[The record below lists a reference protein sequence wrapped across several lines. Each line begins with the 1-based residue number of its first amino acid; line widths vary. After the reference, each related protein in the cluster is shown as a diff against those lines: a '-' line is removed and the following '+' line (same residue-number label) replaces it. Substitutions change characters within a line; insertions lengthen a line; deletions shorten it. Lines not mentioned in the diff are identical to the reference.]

1 MKQIIFRGFD
11 RNANE
16 WVQGSLIRYPD
27 GSHSIVT
34 DIQVWDLR
42 QRTVD
47 PVSVGMYSGL
57 DDVNGKPIFEGD
69 VISVCASRQIYR
81 NTVRFE
87 NGAFRV
93 WQNPTHCQPLT
104 RQVISKYRVQ
114 VVGSV
119 YDLIKR

>member
-16 WVQGSLIRYPD
+16 WVQGSLIKD
-27 GSHSIVT
+27 GSFQTIVT
-34 DIQVWDLR
+34 DIKAWGLEQSV
-42 QRTVD
+42 VD

-69 VISVCASRQIYR
+69 VISVCANRQIYR

>member
-1 MKQIIFRGFD
+1 MKQIIFRGYD
-11 RNANE
+11 RTANE
-16 WVQGSLIRYPD
+16 WVQGSLLTCDRF
-27 GSHSIVT
+27 T
-34 DIQVWDLR
+34 DIWSPQEDGNVKR
-42 QRTVD
+42 VEVD

-69 VISVCASRQIYR
+69 VISVCANRQIYR
-81 NTVRFE
+81 NTVRFD

>member
-11 RNANE
+11 IYE
-16 WVQGSLIRYPD
+16 KKWVQGSLIKD
-27 GSHSIVT
+27 GSYCSIVS
-34 DIQVWDLR
+34 DIKDWGLEQSL
-42 QRTVD
+42 VD
-47 PVSVGMYSGL
+47 PVSIGLYSGL

-69 VISVCASRQIYR
+69 VISVCANRQIYR
-81 NTVRFE
+81 NTVRFD